1 MWKKIALRVSI
12 AAASLGGHAG
22 TSSALVFGQD
32 NRQLVSDVSNS
43 AYAPIGIVYDLPAA
57 SYATAFLVSE
67 CYAVTVRHAF
77 EPETALIGTRVKF
90 AAGFSADLKGWETTD
105 AQVVAMGRQVAA
117 DEPSGNS
124 DWALLRLSRCLGKR
138 FGFALLSDRPI
149 DQSRPFELAGFPS
162 DRRLSGGL
170 TVDPQCH
177 VREFRGEL
185 ALHDC
190 ATQPGNSGSPIFR
203 IVRVDGT
210 DRLEVVAMNVQGF
223 SYGVPGAT
231 LTQPVTKYYS
241 SYAGVALTSV
251 KLRKGVEEALNLSKN

>member
-1 MWKKIALRVSI
+1 MAHRVAI
-12 AAASLGGHAG
+12 AAIGLGGHAG

-32 NRQLVSDVSNS
+32 NRLLVGNASNS
-43 AYAPIGIVYDLPAA
+43 AYAPIGIVYNLPAA
-57 SYATAFLVSE
+57 SYATAFMVGD

-77 EPETALIGTRVKF
+77 EPGAALIGSRVKF
-90 AAGFSADLKGWETTD
+90 AAGISADLKGWETTD
-105 AQVVAMGRQVAA
+105 AQIVAMGRRTTA

-124 DWALLRLSRCLGKR
+124 DWALLRLSRCLGKK

-162 DRRLSGGL
+162 DRQLSGGL
-170 TVDPQCH
+170 TVDPRCH

-203 IVRVDGT
+203 IVRVDGMN
-210 DRLEVVAMNVQGF
+210 RLEVVAMKVQGF

-241 SYAGVALTSV
+241 SYASVAVTSV
-251 KLRKGVEEALNLSKN
+251 TLRNGVEGVLNRSRN